1 MWFHQVGGIQA
12 FIVLHRLEVGYSG
25 VLHCFHSFTPGFIV
39 FNVLDS
45 SQTAHRYLGDHL
57 EDLFHVPW
65 LFMAMPL
72 GVLSLLFTVIS
83 IRKREP
89 KRRSLRN
96 VGLALFAALF
106 YPAAWVFLMGWAGGA

>member
-1 MWFHQVGGIQA
+1 MM
-12 FIVLHRLEVGYSG
+12 LLE
-25 VLHCFHSFTPGFIV
+25 
-39 FNVLDS
+39 S
-45 SQTAHRYLGDHL
+45 SQTAIRFLRIFGITAD
-57 EDLFHVPW
+57 DLFRVPW

-72 GVLSLLFTVIS
+72 GVLSLLFTVLS

-106 YPAAWVFLMGWAGGA
+106 YPVASFLIFLFVMSQGG